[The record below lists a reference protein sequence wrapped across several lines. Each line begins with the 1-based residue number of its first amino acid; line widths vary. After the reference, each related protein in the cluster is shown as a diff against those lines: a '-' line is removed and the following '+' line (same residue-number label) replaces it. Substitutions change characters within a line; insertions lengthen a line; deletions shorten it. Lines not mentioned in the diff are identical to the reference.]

1 MVSQTLYWVVSFVH
15 VHLLALDGEHAGQHA
30 LGQASAEDDN
40 IVFGSDLVH
49 DCGGIEAGYSSDE
62 LVEQERRECSLCLW
76 RSGQFTGGGAAVSA
90 GRPSSVDSR
99 EVPCFM

>member
-1 MVSQTLYWVVSFVH
+1 MYWVVSFVH

-62 LVEQERRECSLCLW
+62 LMEQERRECSLCLG
-76 RSGQFTGGGAAVSA
+76 GQNDGPPPLNA
-90 GRPSSVDSR
+90 GKTFRDNP
-99 EVPCFM
+99 